1 MYCQGRRQMK
11 NKRINCLKWSL
22 ISAHLEAITSTSVSH
37 LEPLSRVT
45 GVLPASPTQGNWCPP
60 SLSHFTGHWCP
71 PSLSH
76 SGELVSSQPLPLH
89 GSLVS
94 SQPLPL
100 HGSLVSSQPL
110 PLRGTGVLPASPTQG
125 NWCPP
130 SLSHSGELVSSQ
142 PLPLHGSLV
151 SSQPLPLRGTGVLPA
166 SPTSRVTGV
175 LPASPTSRV
184 TGVLPASPTQGN
196 WCPPSL
202 SHSGELVSSQPLP
215 LRGTGVLPAS
225 PTQGNWCP
233 PSLSHSGE
241 LPFHCQHYLAS
252 SNSLYLSSTHTQC
265 AHTCSTMPYTCLVS
279 VLDCPTTTQGEHG
292 DTVFTLMTT
301 TLGIN

>member
-45 GVLPASPTQGNWCPP
+45 GVL
-60 SLSHFTGHWCP
+60 L
-71 PSLSH
+71 
-76 SGELVSSQPLPLH
+76 
-89 GSLVS
+89 
-94 SQPLPL
+94 
-100 HGSLVSSQPL
+100 
-110 PLRGTGVLPASPTQG
+110 
-125 NWCPP
+125 
-130 SLSHSGELVSSQ
+130 
-142 PLPLHGSLV
+142 
-151 SSQPLPLRGTGVLPA
+151 
-166 SPTSRVTGV
+166 
-175 LPASPTSRV
+175 
-184 TGVLPASPTQGN
+184 ASPTQGN

-225 PTQGNWCP
+225 PTQGNCP
-233 PSLSHSGE
+233 FTANITWPPVTL
-241 LPFHCQHYLAS
+241 FTFQA
-252 SNSLYLSSTHTQC
+252 HTQC

-292 DTVFTLMTT
+292 DRVFTLMTT
-301 TLGIN
+301 TVGIN

>member
-37 LEPLSRVT
+37 LEPLSWVT

-60 SLSHFTGHWCP
+60 SLSH
-71 PSLSH
+71 
-76 SGELVSSQPLPLH
+76 SGE
-89 GSLVS
+89 
-94 SQPLPL
+94 
-100 HGSLVSSQPL
+100 LVSSQPL

-142 PLPLHGSLV
+142 PLPL
-151 SSQPLPLRGTGVLPA
+151 RG
-166 SPTSRVTGV
+166 
-175 LPASPTSRV
+175 

-241 LPFHCQHYLAS
+241 LPFHYQHYLAS
-252 SNSLYLSSTHTQC
+252 SNSLYLSSTHTV
-265 AHTCSTMPYTCLVS
+265 CSHLFHNALHLPS
-279 VLDCPTTTQGEHG
+279 
-292 DTVFTLMTT
+292 
-301 TLGIN
+301 